1 MTGIVLSDEAG
12 RGGLSEE
19 VTLVRDLSEVRSRV
33 PRLSCGTSHPAR
45 RDSKCRH
52 PEVGARLL
60 CLW

>member
-33 PRLSCGTSHPAR
+33 PQLSCGT
-45 RDSKCRH
+45 
-52 PEVGARLL
+52 VGQSSSQKRQQVQTP
-60 CLW
+60 